1 MNLCICV
8 YIVLIELW
16 TRSPNKEV
24 ENWKIRSVFKCFCR
38 FCKFGKVRKTE
49 ETLANFSEKS
59 KRLEKKR
66 KTIDHFASA
75 LFSKD
80 MLRIVKGF
88 APWILFDGFEE
99 KFLYPLECREVP
111 SGS

>member
-24 ENWKIRSVFKCFCR
+24 ENWKTRSVFKCFRR

-59 KRLEKKR
+59 KRLKKKR
-66 KTIDHFASA
+66 KENFFFTTSLPHY
-75 LFSKD
+75 
-80 MLRIVKGF
+80 
-88 APWILFDGFEE
+88 
-99 KFLYPLECREVP
+99 FLKICEGL
-111 SGS
+111 

>member
-1 MNLCICV
+1 MHGIEEVLNVLMIEMNKCIYV

-59 KRLEKKR
+59 KLLKK
-66 KTIDHFASA
+66 KKKYLPLHFRII
-75 LFSKD
+75 FKD
-80 MLRIVKGF
+80 MLNIIKGF
-88 APWILFDGFEE
+88 AP
-99 KFLYPLECREVP
+99 
-111 SGS
+111 